1 MGCST
6 GVSHWI
12 SWAKSISTLRM
23 QREAAESVSE
33 QNSEEL
39 IPKTAIRVE
48 KVSAEAL

>member
-6 GVSHWI
+6 GMSLWI

-23 QREAAESVSE
+23 QKEAAVSVLE

-39 IPKTAIRVE
+39 IPRTVIKVE
-48 KVSAEAL
+48 KVSAGAL